1 MFTAL
6 ASLASLVLMLHVV
19 ELFLSAGLPVNGG
32 ADGRLYT
39 WGHLVETNRFGFRER
54 DFVSPKPPGV
64 YRIMVLGDSFTWGV
78 GLAAGERYTAVAE
91 NLLNSP
97 PRGRTFEILNFGIP
111 NIPTTRE
118 RAILEEYRAIVD
130 PDLIV
135 VGFCFNDPQPR
146 LRSYSIERERLAG
159 SMPARIAVHA
169 RTVLR
174 ALGLHYL
181 ARLPERALYALAE
194 RTGRIPPWQV
204 ALQRT
209 YETSSTEWADF
220 VQALRDIKRIS
231 DRMDLPVPIFAV
243 LNHGVHGSDYG
254 TRPAYLEQYLAWYRQ
269 AEDAARD
276 AGFMTYNHELDIP
289 RKIADESLQVNAQD
303 PHPSAALNRV
313 YGEKLH
319 LKVME
324 SIGICPGGCGGRDD
338 VPARADEV
346 PGAGAAGR

>member
-1 MFTAL
+1 
-6 ASLASLVLMLHVV
+6 MLHLV
-19 ELFLSAGLPVNGG
+19 ELILTAGLPVNGR
-32 ADGRLYT
+32 ADGRLHT
-39 WGHLVETNRFGFRER
+39 WGHLVENNRYGFRER

-78 GLAAGERYTAVAE
+78 GLAASERYTAVAE
-91 NLLNSP
+91 NLLNSSP
-97 PRGRTFEILNFGIP
+97 PPGGEARSIEVLNFSIP

-118 RAILEEYRAIVD
+118 RAILGEYRDIVD

-159 SMPARIAVHA
+159 SMPARMAVHA

-220 VQALRDIKRIS
+220 VQALRDIRRIS
-231 DRMDLPVPIFAV
+231 DRMDLPAPIFAV
-243 LNHGVHGSDYG
+243 LNHGVHGSDYS

-269 AEDAARD
+269 AEGAARD
-276 AGFMTYNHELDIP
+276 AGFKTYNHELDIP
-289 RKIADESLQVNAQD
+289 RKIADKSLQVNAQD
-303 PHPSAALNRV
+303 PHPSAALHRV

-324 SIGICPGGCGGRDD
+324 SIGRCPGGCGGRD
-338 VPARADEV
+338 VPARSDEV
-346 PGAGAAGR
+346 AGGGVAGR